1 MRLSK
6 LWRDDRV
13 LGAILLAALALGLIY
28 NFTILPGLAPDEP
41 RHFAYVR
48 LLWQEHRFPFLLPD
62 RSEYHGAHSLH
73 PPLYYLILL
82 PFYGLLQRLPDTAI
96 YHGLRLISALICV
109 LSLPLIYDVARRA
122 CGHSTENQT
131 IENRNRGVW
140 TARLTCVLVALTP
153 IFGMTSGSVNNDS
166 ASVLAVALF
175 LWLLSRQK
183 AEITLRD
190 AAWLGLVFGLGTLCK
205 ATVALCDGAALLVFL
220 WARYGIHSPLFWRA
234 FLISCLVAF
243 AVMMP
248 WYARNFALY
257 GKFSPIESGFSS
269 PALPNPSNG
278 ILVMMMHPNFPTLF
292 GYANWGIF
300 TSLWSQKDWI
310 PQSVRTPI
318 YLGFVA
324 LVVLSAVGNFKLRS
338 AKSSDNLAIPAN
350 SNSDSRALR
359 LALYAALGCNWV
371 ACAAMALFVHWG
383 WAEGGRYLVAAF
395 AALAFFVARGWN
407 ALVPPKLAFVALASL
422 FLMLNG
428 LCVFWLLSYL
438 NPTFGPK

>member
-13 LGAILLAALALGLIY
+13 LGAILLAALALGLVY
-28 NFTILPGLAPDEP
+28 NFTILPGFAPDEP

-62 RSEYHGAHSLH
+62 GSEYHGAHSLH

-82 PFYGLLQRLPDTAI
+82 PFYALLQWLPDAAI

-109 LSLPLIYDVARRA
+109 LSLPLIYDVVRRA
-122 CGHSTENQT
+122 CGDSREDETAE
-131 IENRNRGVW
+131 NRGVW
-140 TARLTCVLVALTP
+140 TARLTCALVALTP

-166 ASVLAVALF
+166 SSVLAVALF

-190 AAWLGLVFGLGTLCK
+190 AALLGLVFGLGTLCK

-220 WARYGIHSPLFWRA
+220 WARYGIRSPLFWRA
-234 FLISCLVAF
+234 FLVSCFVAWV
-243 AVMMP
+243 VMLP

-278 ILVMMMHPNFPTLF
+278 ILVMMMHPNFPPLF

-300 TSLWSQKDWI
+300 TSMWSQKDWI
-310 PQSVRTPI
+310 PEAVRTQVD
-318 YLGFVA
+318 LGFVA
-324 LVVLSAVGNFKLRS
+324 LVVLAAGGHFKLRS
-338 AKSSDNLAIPAN
+338 PKSRDNSAIQAEN
-350 SNSDSRALR
+350 RESRALR
-359 LALYAALGCNWV
+359 LALYAALGLNWA

-395 AALAFFVARGWN
+395 AALAFFIARGWN
-407 ALVPPKLAFVALASL
+407 ALVPPKIAFAALASL

>member
-6 LWRDDRV
+6 FWRDDRV
-13 LGAILLAALALGLIY
+13 LGAILLAAFSLGLLY

-48 LLWQEHRFPFLLPD
+48 LLWEEHRFPFLLPNG
-62 RSEYHGAHSLH
+62 SEYRGAHSLH
-73 PPLYYLILL
+73 PPLYYLLLL
-82 PFYGLLQRLPDTAI
+82 PFYGALHFLPEAAI
-96 YHGLRLISALICV
+96 YHGLRLISSLLCV
-109 LSLPLIYDVARRA
+109 LSLPLIYDVARGA
-122 CGHSTENQT
+122 DGNQSET
-131 IENRNRGVW
+131 DQNRKLW
-140 TARLTCVLVALTP
+140 TARLTCALIALVP

-175 LWLLSRQK
+175 LWLLSRLK
-183 AEITLRD
+183 PEITLRD
-190 AAWLGLVFGLGTLCK
+190 AAWLGLIFGLGTLCK
-205 ATVALCDGAALLVFL
+205 ATVALCDGAALLAFL
-220 WARYGIHSPLFWRA
+220 WARYGIRSSLFWRA
-234 FLISCLVAF
+234 FLPSFFV
-243 AVMMP
+243 AVMVMLP

-269 PALPNPSNG
+269 PALPDPSQG

-310 PQSVRTPI
+310 PESVRTAV

-324 LVVLSAVGNFKLRS
+324 LVIVGALGHLKLRRADLSKES
-338 AKSSDNLAIPAN
+338 ADAAA
-350 SNSDSRALR
+350 RALR
-359 LALYAALGCNWV
+359 FSLYAALLLNWA
-371 ACAAMALFVHWG
+371 ACGAMALFVHWG

-395 AALAFFVARGWN
+395 AALAFFCARGWN
-407 ALVPPKLAFVALASL
+407 ALVPPKIAFGALSTL
-422 FLMLNG
+422 FLALNG
-428 LCVFWLLSYL
+428 VCIFWLLSYL